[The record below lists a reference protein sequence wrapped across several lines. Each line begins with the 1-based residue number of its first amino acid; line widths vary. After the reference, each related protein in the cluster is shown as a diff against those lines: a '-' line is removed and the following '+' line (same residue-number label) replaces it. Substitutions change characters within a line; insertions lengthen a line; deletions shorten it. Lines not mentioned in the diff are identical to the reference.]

1 MKTIASTLVYG
12 PSTLK
17 AKSGQW
23 SPSSQY
29 RSYHFHPKTKEA
41 AFLREAHFGAFIQ
54 MINREEQEEEELRT
68 SQNIQVTE
76 MSPVLL

>member
-23 SPSSQY
+23 SPSFQY
-29 RSYHFHPKTKEA
+29 RSYHFHPKTKEP
-41 AFLREAHFGAFIQ
+41 AFLREAHFGTVIQ
-54 MINREEQEEEELRT
+54 MINREEQEEELRT